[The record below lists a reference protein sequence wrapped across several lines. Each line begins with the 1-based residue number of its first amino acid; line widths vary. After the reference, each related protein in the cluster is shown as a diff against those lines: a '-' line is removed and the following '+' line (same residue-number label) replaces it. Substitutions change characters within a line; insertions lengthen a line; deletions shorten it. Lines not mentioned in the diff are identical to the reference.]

1 MFNLKKRVTALVAV
15 ALAVATPAAF
25 AGGGGGDPYTAI
37 TGAVDWDGVVTGI
50 GAVAALIAAVLV
62 VKKGA
67 KMLLGMIGR

>member
-1 MFNLKKRVTALVAV
+1 MKHFTNKSLGVLALVL
-15 ALAVATPAAF
+15 ALATPSAF
-25 AGGGGGDPYTAI
+25 AASDPYAAI
-37 TGAVDWDGVVTGI
+37 TGAVDWDAVITGI